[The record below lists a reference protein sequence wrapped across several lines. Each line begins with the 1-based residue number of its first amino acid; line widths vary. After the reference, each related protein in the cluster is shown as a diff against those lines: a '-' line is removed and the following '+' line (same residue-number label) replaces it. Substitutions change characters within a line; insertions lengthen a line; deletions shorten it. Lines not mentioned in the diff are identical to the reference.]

1 MRRHLYPVTKDEI
14 VNVLKLKYRKHRPAI
29 RNFVLDVAYEA
40 VTLATGLFLAVQ
52 VLDKFLYR

>member
-40 VTLATGLFLAVQ
+40 VTLTAGLFLAFQ
-52 VLDKFLYR
+52 LLDKIIY